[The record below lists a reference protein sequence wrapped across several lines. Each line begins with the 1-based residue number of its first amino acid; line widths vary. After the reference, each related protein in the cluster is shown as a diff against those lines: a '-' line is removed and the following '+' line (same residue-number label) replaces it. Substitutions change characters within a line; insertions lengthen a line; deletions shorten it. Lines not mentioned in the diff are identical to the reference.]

1 MSRGL
6 KNNNPGN
13 IRISATKYEGEVFP
27 SKDKAFRQFK
37 EMRYG
42 YRAMF
47 VLLYTYRR
55 KYYAKTIAQMISR
68 YAPANENNT
77 AGYIARVSKDSG
89 IDANAEIRA
98 TNKDVMIPIVA
109 AMSAVENGV
118 AADMADVL
126 AGWKLFLEYLK

>member
-1 MSRGL
+1 
-6 KNNNPGN
+6 
-13 IRISATKYEGEVFP
+13 
-27 SKDKAFRQFK
+27 
-37 EMRYG
+37 
-42 YRAMF
+42 

-89 IDANAEIRA
+89 IDANAEITA